1 MKAVT
6 TVRYA
11 MIYKDGLEIPLK
23 AELADSFFKRFKG
36 LMFRKSMAS
45 ESALLL
51 SPCNAIHTFSMRFP
65 IDVVYLDSAARVVHV
80 EKSVQPNK
88 IGKTIKSATSILELN
103 AGMAEKMS
111 LKSGD
116 LLEIVKTS

>member
-1 MKAVT
+1 ML
-6 TVRYA
+6 YA
-11 MIYKDGLEIPLK
+11 KIHINGLETPLK
-23 AELADSFFKRFKG
+23 AELANSFFKRFKG
-36 LMFRKSMAS
+36 LMFRKSMPPN
-45 ESALLL
+45 SALLL

-65 IDVVYLDSAARVVHV
+65 IDVVYIDATARVVHV